1 MKLSYLWLL
10 AAVAFWWSIP
20 AQSSESKLCAQ
31 DLSKPKYLLEV
42 GQAAEKAKS
51 EICAA
56 ESQIEMNLAYID
68 FLNQIR
74 GWFDF
79 YGRFKGDVYVVDAIK
94 KRITIA
100 NPSVTVDLS
109 NTDKL
114 QVAGADI
121 FEPADENKCTQVSGA
136 DLCVEVFEEF
146 IQLYT
151 DIQNLQAEPERLE
164 TLKKLKRLRADWDPF
179 LEQMKGQTG
188 LELLINRHAYR
199 NDTDKFSGPPSSQWI
214 VLHPTV
220 LIENVSAAAD
230 GENTQEALG
239 LEIIGVNW
247 WKQDKWYV
255 PSGASVLAVYSD
267 RSEVN
272 DVGYGVALHFLSNYT
287 IGYTNHGGEDGVFVS
302 VDIIKLFQNKKNV
315 FESYKSAF
323 D

>member
-1 MKLSYLWLL
+1 MNLKYLWLV
-10 AAVAFWWSIP
+10 AAIAFWWTIP
-20 AQSSESKLCAQ
+20 AQSTESKLCTQA
-31 DLSKPKYLLEV
+31 LSKPIYLVEI
-42 GQAAEKAKS
+42 GQAAEIAKT

-68 FLNQIR
+68 FLDEIR
-74 GWFDF
+74 GWFNP
-79 YGRFKGDVYVVDAIK
+79 YGGFKDPVYVVDALK
-94 KRITIA
+94 RRITIA

-109 NTDKL
+109 VSDKL
-114 QVAGADI
+114 QVGTDT
-121 FEPADENKCTQVSGA
+121 FEPADENKCIEVSRA
-136 DLCVEVFEEF
+136 TRCVEVFEEF
-146 IQLYT
+146 IQLYVE
-151 DIQNLQAEPERLE
+151 IQNLQAEPERIE
-164 TLKKLKRLRADWDPF
+164 TLKKLKKLRADWDPF

-199 NDTDKFSGPPSSQWI
+199 NDTDTFSGPPSSQWI

-239 LEIIGVNW
+239 LEIIGMNW
-247 WKQDKWYV
+247 WKQDKWYA

-267 RSEVN
+267 RTDVD

-287 IGYTNHGGEDGVFVS
+287 IGYTNHGGEDGFFVS
-302 VDIIKLFQNKKNV
+302 VDIIKLFQDKKNV

>member
-10 AAVAFWWSIP
+10 MAVAFWWSMP
-20 AQSSESKLCAQ
+20 AHSTESKLCAQ
-31 DLSKPKYLLEV
+31 ALSKPNYLVEV
-42 GQAAEKAKS
+42 GQAAEKAKT
-51 EICAA
+51 EICVA
-56 ESQIEMNLAYID
+56 ESQIDINLAYID
-68 FLNQIR
+68 FLGDIR
-74 GWFDF
+74 GWFDS
-79 YGRFKGDVYVVDAIK
+79 YGGFEDSKYVIDALK

-100 NPSVTVDLS
+100 NPSVTVDLNLS
-109 NTDKL
+109 DEL
-114 QVAGADI
+114 QVGTET
-121 FEPADENKCTQVSGA
+121 FEPVDENKCIQVSSA
-136 DLCVEVFEEF
+136 TRCVDVLNEF
-146 IQLYT
+146 IKLYGE
-151 DIQNLQAEPERLE
+151 IQSLAAEPERRE
-164 TLKKLKRLRADWDPF
+164 TLKKLKKLHADWEPF

-199 NDTDKFSGPPSSQWI
+199 NDTDTFSGPPSSQWI
-214 VLHPTV
+214 VLHPIV

-239 LEIIGVNW
+239 LEIIGMNW

-267 RSEVN
+267 RTDVD

-287 IGYTNHGGEDGVFVS
+287 IGYTNHDGEDGVFLS
-302 VDIIKLFQNKKNV
+302 VDFIKLFQDKKKV